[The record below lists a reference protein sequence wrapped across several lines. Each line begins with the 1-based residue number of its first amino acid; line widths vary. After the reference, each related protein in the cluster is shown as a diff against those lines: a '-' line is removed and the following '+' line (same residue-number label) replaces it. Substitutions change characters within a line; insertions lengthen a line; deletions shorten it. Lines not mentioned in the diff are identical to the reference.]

1 MNGRVLIVENVQEEL
16 EPSIEPVL
24 TRAFIKKST
33 KVFLKLGD
41 SEIEYN
47 KEFKLLMLS
56 KLMNPH
62 YKPE

>member
-1 MNGRVLIVENVQEEL
+1 MLIVENVQEEL

-24 TRAFIKKST
+24 TRAVIKKGT
-33 KVFLKLGD
+33 KQFIKLGD
-41 SEIEYN
+41 SEVEFN
-47 KEFKLLMLS
+47 KDFKLLMLS